1 MALLTIE
8 NLPGAAVE
16 VPAGATLLTALQA
29 AGHDWMHACGA
40 KGRCTTCRV
49 RVLAGL
55 ENLSPPT
62 AAELRYQAAGRL
74 LATERLTCQAQL
86 LAGEVL
92 GRVPIPTQLPH
103 VRYGEA
109 PTIGDGNY

>member
-8 NLPGAAVE
+8 NLPGAAVS
-16 VPAGATLLTALQA
+16 VPTGSTLLAALQA

-40 KGRCTTCRV
+40 KGRCTTCRLQM
-49 RVLAGL
+49 RAGL

-74 LATERLTCQAQL
+74 LPTERLTCQAQL
-86 LAGEVL
+86 PAGDAT
-92 GRVPIPTQLPH
+92 GRVPEATKLPH
-103 VRYGEA
+103 IHYG
-109 PTIGDGNY
+109 

>member
-8 NLPGAAVE
+8 NLPGAAVS
-16 VPAGATLLTALQA
+16 VPAGSTLLAALQA

-40 KGRCTTCRV
+40 KGRCTTCRLQM
-49 RVLAGL
+49 RAGL

-74 LATERLTCQAQL
+74 LPTERLTCQAQL
-86 LAGEVL
+86 PTGDAT
-92 GRVPIPTQLPH
+92 GRVPEATKLPH
-103 VRYGEA
+103 IHYG
-109 PTIGDGNY
+109 